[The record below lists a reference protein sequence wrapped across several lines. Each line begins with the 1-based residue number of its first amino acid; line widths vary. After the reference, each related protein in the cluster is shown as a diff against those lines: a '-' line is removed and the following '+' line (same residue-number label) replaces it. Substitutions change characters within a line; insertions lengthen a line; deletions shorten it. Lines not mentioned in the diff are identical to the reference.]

1 MAVALLNH
9 GTMGQ
14 SATGSVSAAFSVT
27 NSGANRCAFAVVA
40 WDKAASLSVTS
51 ITYGGQ
57 TMTSCG
63 IAGLSTTGGSH
74 FCYCQ
79 IFYLVNP
86 PTGSNTLAITVAGGT
101 VTDVYY
107 NLVAF
112 TGVNQATP
120 VRAGTYQSSTAAAGV
135 VADGLTITSNVN
147 DLTIT
152 VVNGEG
158 LGVVTSNQTSDTTNT
173 VGSYGSGSDHA
184 TTAATSVTH
193 TYTGLTAADGSIVGF
208 SIDGDPSGTVVG
220 APNLVPVQP
229 VPFRPAVGGLGGFDA
244 PELQTWQS
252 NANPVSNIV
261 PIVATYAQQP
271 PQLAIPM
278 LPTAGG
284 FVLGTPPQQSNAAP
298 VAQAIVA
305 SLTPPPLVMDI
316 PMRRGVTRFTI
327 GLPPRG
333 DTSAPVPNAVTV
345 SGTVPYPQ
353 NLIPMHRGPNGLF
366 ARGKPPQG
374 ATNSVAPTPP
384 PPPTGNGGGI
394 INRRRRR

>member
-1 MAVALLNH
+1 MH
-9 GTMGQ
+9 GNAGTT
-14 SATGSVSAAFSVT
+14 SANPLTVT
-27 NSGANRCAFAVVA
+27 KTTTVTCTVIVTWWNQ
-40 WDKAASLSVTS
+40 AS
-51 ITYGGQ
+51 
-57 TMTSCG
+57 
-63 IAGLSTTGGSH
+63 GGS
-74 FCYCQ
+74 FLSFTPAATQ
-79 IFYLVNP
+79 LNSD
-86 PTGSNTLAITVAGGT
+86 TGDEDRNAYIIGQV
-101 VTDVYY
+101 
-107 NLVAF
+107 
-112 TGVNQATP
+112 
-120 VRAGTYQSSTAAAGV
+120 AGTYSVGA
-135 VADGLTITSNVN
+135 NF
-147 DLTIT
+147 
-152 VVNGEG
+152 
-158 LGVVTSNQTSDTTNT
+158 TT
-173 VGSYGSGSDHA
+173 
-184 TTAATSVTH
+184 
-193 TYTGLTAADGSIVGF
+193 
-208 SIDGDPSGTVVG
+208 GDPNDTIIVLWLPETVASSVVQSP
-220 APNLVPVQP
+220 AVLQP
-229 VPFRPAVGGLGGFDA
+229 VPRRPAVGGLGGFDA

-305 SLTPPPLVMDI
+305 SLTPPPLVMEI
-316 PMRRGVTRFTI
+316 PMRRGVTSFTI

-333 DTSAPVPNAVTV
+333 DTSAPVPKAITV

-366 ARGKPPQG
+366 TRGKPPQG